1 MPTQLLDT
9 DILIDFLRGR
19 AEARNLLASA
29 EERGERPFISVVS
42 VSEVWAGSRSA
53 EKAATA
59 ALLSALGKIPVS
71 EKIASIAG
79 DYLRTYRR
87 SHSVELA
94 DALIAAT
101 AADLTAVLITRN
113 AKHYPMPAVKVLKPY

>member
-1 MPTQLLDT
+1 MPTHLLDT

-19 AEARNLLASA
+19 VEARTLLASY
-29 EERGERPFISVVS
+29 EERGDRPLISVVS
-42 VSEVWAGSRSA
+42 VTELWAGSRPA
-53 EKAATA
+53 EKSATA

-71 EKIASIAG
+71 EKIASLAG
-79 DYLRTYRR
+79 DFLCTYRR

-101 AADLTAVLITRN
+101 AADSSAILVTRN
-113 AKHYPMPAVKVLKPY
+113 AKHYPMAAVKILKPY